1 MMYFITSYVL
11 ILGLNY
17 LAVFLM
23 EKTRWDILDELNY
36 STRTY
41 YFRQSKLKNYSDY
54 LVWLQFLVAIP
65 FKGLYESIIF
75 FIRFNQALKNGYN
88 KRDALYLA
96 TGVYNE
102 RF

>member
-1 MMYFITSYVL
+1 MMYFITSYTL

-23 EKTRWDILDELNY
+23 EKTRWDILAKLNY
-36 STRTY
+36 NTRTY
-41 YFRQSKLKNYSDY
+41 YFRQSKLKSYSDY

-75 FIRFNQALKNGYN
+75 FIRFNQGIKKGYT
-88 KRDALYLA
+88 KRGALYLA
-96 TGVYNE
+96 TGVKS
-102 RF
+102 